1 MLIGISTLCNVLLV
15 MWRLTVGWLQ
25 VIAVVGSAA
34 AAQHDD
40 SHAVQ
45 VASEALAAVVPAWLS
60 AGRAPADLVETLV
73 ATLPQTA
80 AHRRLPL
87 LSAVLRGLPEVW
99 KCEGIV

>member
-1 MLIGISTLCNVLLV
+1 M
-15 MWRLTVGWLQ
+15 
-25 VIAVVGSAA
+25 GSAA

-87 LSAVLRGLPEVW
+87 LHAVLQGLPEVCRALCDVGSW
-99 KCEGIV
+99 DCDLVTWSFV